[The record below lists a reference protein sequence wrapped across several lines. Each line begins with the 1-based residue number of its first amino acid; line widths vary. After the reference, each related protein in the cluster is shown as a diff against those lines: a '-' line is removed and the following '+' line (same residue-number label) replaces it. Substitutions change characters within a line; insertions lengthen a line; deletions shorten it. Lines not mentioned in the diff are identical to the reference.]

1 MTSLSPWSGEGPVA
15 FPVLALRDLVFF
27 PSLVLPLLVGRPR
40 STRALEAAGRSE
52 DLLVLLAQKDPETE
66 DPSPDQLHRVGT
78 LTRVVQR
85 SVLPDQTVRVVFEG
99 LERVRVHRFL
109 PELTPGEHPSLRAEF
124 EPLPYPAPGPDQVSE
139 MEAAV
144 RRVEREAREYAHLHP
159 ELADAP
165 QGTDLDGPAVGQGT
179 RPHPAR
185 IRSLHRVA
193 GHLLLPAE
201 EKQRVLEAE
210 TVEATASLL
219 LEVLERELE
228 ILRIEERLDREMSRQ
243 MDKERRHIYL
253 QEQLRAIQ
261 KELGGDGGEWDDLE
275 SRLAEVDLPDEVG
288 ARARRELDRLRRLSP
303 SSPESG
309 VIRNYLDWI
318 FSLPWTR
325 RTRDNAEVDHARQV
339 LEEAHYGLD
348 EVKDRILDHIAVLSL
363 VGELRGPVLCLVGP
377 PGVGKTSLGRS
388 IARALERRFVRV
400 SLGGIRDEAEIRGHR
415 RTYVGSLPG
424 RVIQGL
430 RQAGSANPVFLLDEV
445 DKVARDGHGDPA
457 AALLEVLDPEQNRSF
472 RDHFLELEVD
482 LSGALFI
489 ATANTLAGIPGA
501 LRDRMEVIRIPGYLD
516 TEKRVIAHRFLLPAQ
531 LRDHG
536 LEPGRL
542 HLTDEAVDR
551 VIEGFTREAGV
562 RELDRCLARMARKV
576 ARGVADGTRNRVGA
590 ETLHPED
597 LEGLLGPP
605 PHRRDPGTDSEDR
618 VGIATGLAW
627 TQVGGDTLEVEVAV
641 VPGSGSIQL
650 TGTLGDVMKESAV
663 AAFTFARARARLLGL
678 RPGFHREVDI
688 HIHIPEGATP
698 KDGPSAGVTIAAALV
713 SALTGLPTRPRVAM
727 TGEITLRGRVLPV
740 GGIREKVVAAHRTG
754 MTTVVLPAG
763 NGAVL
768 ERLPVEVTRRLE
780 FCLVDR
786 MDQVLDEVFGREMT
800 LPGSTRVGDPEHP
813 GGPLDGA
820 LRISQ

>member
-1 MTSLSPWSGEGPVA
+1 VTSLSPWSGEGPVA

-40 STRALEAAGRSE
+40 STGALEAAVHSE
-52 DLLVLLAQKDPETE
+52 DLLVLVSQKDPETE

-109 PELTPGEHPSLRAEF
+109 PELSGSGHPPLHAEF
-124 EPLPYPAPGPDQVSE
+124 EPLPYPTPDPDQVSE
-139 MEAAV
+139 VEAGV

-165 QGTDLDGPAVGQGT
+165 QGAGLDDPSVGRGP
-179 RPHPAR
+179 RSHPAR
-185 IRSLHRVA
+185 IRSLHRIA

-219 LEVLERELE
+219 LELLERELE

-253 QEQLRAIQ
+253 QEQLRVIQ
-261 KELGGDGGEWDDLE
+261 KELGSDGGEWDDLE
-275 SRLAEVDLPDEVG
+275 SRLAGVDLPDEVG

-325 RTRDNAEVDHARQV
+325 RTRDNAEVEHAREV

-388 IARALERRFVRV
+388 IARALERSFVRV

-536 LEPGRL
+536 LEPERL
-542 HLTDEAVDR
+542 RLTDQAVDR

-562 RELDRCLARMARKV
+562 RELDRCLARIARKV
-576 ARGVADGTRNRVGA
+576 ARGVADGTRDRVGA
-590 ETLHPED
+590 ETLHPEE

-763 NGAVL
+763 NAAVL
-768 ERLPVEVTRRLE
+768 ERLPAEVTRRLE

-800 LPGSTRVGDPEHP
+800 LPGSKRVGDPEHP